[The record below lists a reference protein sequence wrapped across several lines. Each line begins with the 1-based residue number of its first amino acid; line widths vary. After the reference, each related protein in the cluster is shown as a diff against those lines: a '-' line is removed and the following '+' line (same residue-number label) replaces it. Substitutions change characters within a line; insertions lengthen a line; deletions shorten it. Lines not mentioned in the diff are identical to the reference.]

1 MITGIIGIRN
11 LNIIFDE
18 GKQIIFNMNII
29 RFIWIWKRNRKIS
42 NGYFD
47 MPSKISIGPLC
58 KWKKLVSLG
67 QNIWIFQKYFRKKY
81 DFLEIFLWEFIFDSN
96 SRLSTRMCFSK
107 IENTISNYNHY
118 NSNTLSHTQG
128 AFVTTIRGPVRILIL
143 VSSTLLHTLH
153 YALVSS
159 VWERWATRCD
169 SYAIN

>member
-58 KWKKLVSLG
+58 KWKKIGFFGPKYLDISK
-67 QNIWIFQKYFRKKY
+67 IFQKEIWFFRN
-81 DFLEIFLWEFIFDSN
+81 FFLWEFIFESN

-107 IENTISNYNHY
+107 IKNTISNYNHY
-118 NSNTLSHTQG
+118 NSNTQSHTQG

-143 VSSTLLHTLH
+143 VSSTLLR
-153 YALVSS
+153 YI
-159 VWERWATRCD
+159 TR
-169 SYAIN
+169 